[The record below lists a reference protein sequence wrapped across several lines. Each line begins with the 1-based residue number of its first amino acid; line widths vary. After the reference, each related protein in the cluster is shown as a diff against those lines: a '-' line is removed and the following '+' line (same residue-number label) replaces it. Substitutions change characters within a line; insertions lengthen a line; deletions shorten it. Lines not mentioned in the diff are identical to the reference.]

1 MAKTQTSPSA
11 SYSSLLPI
19 NPNLAIDVQS
29 IPGLFHPNCTI
40 NNSAIATVFNYLNS
54 ISGIKVNDLK
64 LSDLMFPAYCC
75 NGVYLFYDPNS
86 ALLSLPNLTKKSQ
99 NPYKIVYIGKAGG
112 RTFIERIAAHFAPRA
127 KDYMNNMLKNMAM
140 LLFSA
145 KTDKE
150 IDLCFPIAKEFYL
163 KIIYFPS
170 HCPNVNNCIEQLEK
184 ELIKYYGKPILNK
197 R

>member
-1 MAKTQTSPSA
+1 MAKTHTSPSVP
-11 SYSSLLPI
+11 YSSSLPI
-19 NPNLAIDVQS
+19 NPKLAIDVQS
-29 IPGLFHPNCTI
+29 IPGLFNTNCTI
-40 NNSAIATVFNYLNS
+40 NYNAIGTVFKIINS
-54 ISGIKVNDLK
+54 IPGIKVNDLK
-64 LSDLMFPAYCC
+64 LNDLMFPAYYC

-86 ALLSLPNLTKKSQ
+86 ALLSHPNLTKKSQ
-99 NPYKIVYIGKAGG
+99 NPNKIVYIGKAGG

-145 KTDKE
+145 KTDKD

-170 HCPNVNNCIEQLEK
+170 YCPNVNNCIEQLEK